1 MIKNKARVSASSHFN
16 STLTGGSSKFNKRQK
31 KKKYIYVGKEEIK
44 LSLFAD
50 NIILGN
56 NKESAT
62 TTKSLYWINDYSS
75 LSLYTLACSV
85 CLTLCNPVD
94 CNPPGSSVWVAMPSS
109 TGSSWPKDQTW
120 VSCIAGRF
128 TAKPSGRPSLS
139 GYKIKIQ
146 NHLLSCIPSRNNWE
160 IKKTLCPLN

>member
-62 TTKSLYWINDYSS
+62 TTKSLY
-75 LSLYTLACSV
+75 
-85 CLTLCNPVD
+85 
-94 CNPPGSSVWVAMPSS
+94 
-109 TGSSWPKDQTW
+109 
-120 VSCIAGRF
+120 
-128 TAKPSGRPSLS
+128 
-139 GYKIKIQ
+139 
-146 NHLLSCIPSRNNWE
+146 
-160 IKKTLCPLN
+160 